1 MVYAKLSSRN
11 VGRQGF
17 TLIELLVVIAII
29 AILAAIIIP
38 AVMAVQGQAN
48 SAKDLEQIRGMG
60 NGMTLYYKKYSFFPS
75 MINMSDP
82 VVAPNIGAV
91 RTGDPGKCSVKLLMG
106 GGFVEDAKTFFSSLD
121 ASPTEATLKAMMAE
135 LNPKTDPIWY
145 TTYAY
150 DPGHNPNHGAVPF
163 FGNRLGM
170 LDILG
175 TPAAHVLTCEQVA
188 KEIEPIAGSTGVSA
202 YVIQNHEINKTVA
215 VVDEIYDDTD
225 AAALLWRDAF
235 LAEPKATAAP

>member
-60 NGMTLYYKKYSFFPS
+60 NGMTLYYKKYSFFPA
-75 MINMSDP
+75 MVNMSVP
-82 VVAPNIGAV
+82 AVAPDIATV
-91 RTGDPGKCSVKLLMG
+91 RAADADKCAVKLLMS

-121 ASPTEATLKAMMAE
+121 AAPTDDTLKAMLAE
-135 LNPKTDPIWY
+135 LNPEIDKIWY

-163 FGNRLGM
+163 FGNRKGM
-170 LDILG
+170 LDLLG
-175 TPAAHVLTCEQVA
+175 NPPAHVLTCEQVA
-188 KEIEPIAGSTGVSA
+188 KEIEPVVGTAT
-202 YVIQNHEINKTVA
+202 YLIQNHAVNKTVA
-215 VVDEIYDDTD
+215 IEDEIYDNSDF
-225 AAALLWRDAF
+225 AALGWREAWLD
-235 LAEPKATAAP
+235 EPKATGK